1 MKKYLTGAIA
11 LALLSMSGL
20 VSAQGT
26 TDPTTTPSTTAEA
39 SKSTTQK
46 AKHHHKHAHKATKA
60 KSETPKQ

>member
-11 LALLSMSGL
+11 LAFLSMSGL

-26 TDPTTTPSTTAEA
+26 TDTATTPSTTQTE
-39 SKSTTQK
+39 KSTTQK

-60 KSETPKQ
+60 KSDATPKQ